1 MSETATQQVTM
12 RNGYLLQGP
21 ELLFRIA
28 SAMSLDIIDGAERR
42 DGCNCQVRNMP
53 GSQLTTAEAR
63 AWVEVVQKKGNS
75 YRSEVT
81 GMICDPT
88 RTERSR
94 HSMLMNDPNN
104 PSWYS
109 IGFVHYSDLLRRQV
123 QRIS

>member
-1 MSETATQQVTM
+1 MGETATQQVTM

-28 SAMSLDIIDGAERR
+28 SAMSLDIIDGAE
-42 DGCNCQVRNMP
+42 DAMVVIVRSATCS

-88 RTERSR
+88 RTERSH

-104 PSWYS
+104 PS
-109 IGFVHYSDLLRRQV
+109 
-123 QRIS
+123 